1 MKSNTVHVYSDGTC
15 YWWRWLA
22 VYLSLGMFYA
32 LGVFTFKEAPA
43 HTFHMLLAVCGGIGL
58 VLAFVHR
65 PRSYQIEVTDKELR
79 LLKVPGGA
87 VKRAFNKDEVKYVTI
102 RNTGHL
108 FGLSV
113 LRIIVRTKQ
122 DGSKFFGPVYR
133 DGVDSVASS
142 EVAQLLPR
150 ISREGLLTVKDTKSS

>member
-1 MKSNTVHVYSDGTC
+1 MKSNTVQLYSDGAC

-22 VYLSLGMFYA
+22 VLMSLGMFYW
-32 LGVFTFKEAPA
+32 LGIFTFKAAPA
-43 HTFHMLLAVCGGIGL
+43 HTFHVLLVACGCIGL

-65 PRSYQIEVTDKELR
+65 PRSYKIEVTDKELR

-87 VKRAFNKDEVKYVTI
+87 VKRAFNKDEVKYVTV

-113 LRIIVRTKQ
+113 TRIIVRTKQ
-122 DGSKFFGPVYR
+122 NGSKFFGPIYV
-133 DGVDSVASS
+133 DGVDSVAAS
-142 EVAQLLPR
+142 ELAQLLPR